1 MIVQFGFKQTIPR
14 MQFNEK
20 LFKKNVPNI
29 EKIIFKYRY
38 MYRYLLEITYC
49 MYHITFSKFKPKAL
63 LFHWSLNTFVHKT
76 EILQRGIFL
85 NLLGD

>member
-29 EKIIFKYRY
+29 EKIIFKY

-76 EILQRGIFL
+76 EILQRSIFL